1 MLRLTL
7 ILMVIIGV
15 LILVGAAYL
24 AYRKVRRG
32 IGNAW
37 DKGAEL
43 ANEQQQRWKRRE
55 QMKSQP
61 EYIQKA
67 HKQSE
72 QIETDTAELPED
84 WQSQLA
90 PLNAEMQ
97 QILNITVGDE
107 KRADK
112 VRSFFNTSLP
122 AYTSF
127 VAKLKSDYAHLD
139 EQETAKAAANIE
151 VFEADFARYLGQIQQ
166 ARRFDFDV
174 LMDVI
179 KVRLK
184 NR

>member
-7 ILMVIIGV
+7 ILMVIIGL
-15 LILVGAAYL
+15 LILIGAAYL

-37 DKGAEL
+37 DKGTEL
-43 ANEQQQRWKRRE
+43 ANEQQERWKRRE

-72 QIETDTAELPED
+72 QVESDSELLPEQ
-84 WQSQLA
+84 WRSQLA

-97 QILNITVGDE
+97 QILNITVADE

-122 AYTSF
+122 AYASF
-127 VAKLKSDYAHLD
+127 VAKLKSDHAHLD
-139 EQETAKAAANIE
+139 EQETAKAEANIE
-151 VFEADFARYLGQIQQ
+151 VFDADFARYLGQIQQ